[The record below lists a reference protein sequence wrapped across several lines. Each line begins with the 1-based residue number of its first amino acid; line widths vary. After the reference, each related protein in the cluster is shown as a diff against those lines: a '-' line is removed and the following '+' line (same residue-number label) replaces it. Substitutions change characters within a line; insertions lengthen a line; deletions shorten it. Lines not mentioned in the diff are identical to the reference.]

1 MNRNLLFAIDLNS
14 DEVIVSESLKGT
26 NKINF
31 IERIKQSDND
41 MFFNAVVALTCI
53 TKSPHFDV
61 RTFNA
66 MDKVCQMIYH
76 KHKEIQ

>member
-1 MNRNLLFAIDLNS
+1 MGKLQFNPIKVFP
-14 DEVIVSESLKGT
+14 EVLRTTEA